1 MTMRRAVLAPVMI
14 GSIASAMVIIVF
26 LIFLQLDIES
36 KMTQLEK
43 SKINLART
51 LASRVELRL
60 SNAAT
65 LLEVTA
71 QTPSV

>member
-14 GSIASAMVIIVF
+14 GSVASAMVIIVF